1 MAASAREQLLALL
14 AEKSFRLGQFTLS
27 SGATSDY
34 YIDCRLTTLDANGA
48 LVTGQT
54 VLHEIESRGW
64 RPDAIGGLT
73 MGADPVVVATSVISA
88 QQGKPIHGFLVRKA
102 EKTHGTGQRIE
113 GFRQK
118 AARVVIVD
126 DVCTTGASTVQA
138 IEAAREYGFEVVG
151 VMCLVDRQEANGR
164 ANVEK
169 AAAPA
174 PFVALFTANDV
185 RAEHVRQA
193 EHLKSGAPPIFAVS
207 AKCDFCDRPAVT
219 NVPGNRCEAH
229 RP

>member
-27 SGATSDY
+27 SGASSDY
-34 YIDCRLTTLDANGA
+34 YIDCRLTTLDAGGA
-48 LVTGQT
+48 LATGQT

-88 QQGKPIHGFLVRKA
+88 QQGRPIHGFLVRKA

-118 AARVVIVD
+118 AARAVIVD

-193 EHLKSGAPPIFAVS
+193 EHPKSGAPPIFAVS